1 MESVLA
7 AFEVRGVARMELEWR
22 VGVDQKQPLLTLQQ
36 AFVGSREA
44 GRSQSFPG

>member
-7 AFEVRGVARMELEWR
+7 AFEVQGVARLEFEWR
-22 VGVDQKQPLLTLQQ
+22 VGVDQKQPPMKLQQ
-36 AFVGSREA
+36 ALVGSREA